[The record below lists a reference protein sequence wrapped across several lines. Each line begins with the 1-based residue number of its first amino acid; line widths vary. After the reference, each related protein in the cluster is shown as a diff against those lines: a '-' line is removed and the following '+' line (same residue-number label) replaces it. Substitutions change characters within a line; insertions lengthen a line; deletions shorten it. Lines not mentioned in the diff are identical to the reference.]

1 MNHQELYMAALATTE
16 TATGYYNRNA
26 GLDTPE
32 GRVNVRIPLPG
43 ADVMDVRLWR
53 EEEVLAAVSPYV
65 DHAPELRHVSRE
77 PRFQVQ
83 GFIDGRLLDGFSPRG
98 SAVPDHV
105 LDDVVGLLVQLTAI
119 PSGKLPALPD
129 GWPAPGDSTGFGR
142 RLSALTRRIHTDH
155 LAEYGE
161 VFAAFGFPADP
172 LIGTE
177 ERWTELT
184 SRPFSALHADLHRKN
199 MIVSGGVTWF
209 LDWELALW
217 GDPAYELA
225 IHLHKMDY
233 PADQREAL
241 VARWLRAMP
250 TGCTVGWRRDMAAY
264 LRHERL
270 KSAVV
275 DTVRYS
281 KQLATPGTDPE
292 FGAFLVSRL
301 AKKVNAARRD
311 WGVVSDVTTE
321 DIRAGLRRGPTHG
334 SP

>member
-1 MNHQELYMAALATTE
+1 MNHQELYAAALATTE
-16 TATGYYNRNA
+16 TAAGYYNRNT

-53 EEEVLAAVSPYV
+53 EEEVLAVVRPYA
-65 DHAPELRHVSRE
+65 DHAPELRHVSQR
-77 PRFQVQ
+77 PRFQIQ
-83 GFIDGRLLDGFSPRG
+83 SFIDGRLLDGFSPRG
-98 SAVPDHV
+98 AAVPGHV
-105 LDDVVGLLVQLTAI
+105 LDDVVRLLAQLTAI
-119 PSGKLPALPD
+119 PVEKLPPLPD
-129 GWPAPGDSTGFGR
+129 DWPVPGDSAGFGR

-161 VFAAFGFPADP
+161 VFAAFGFPTDP
-172 LIGTE
+172 LAGTE
-177 ERWTELT
+177 ERWAALT
-184 SRPFSALHADLHRKN
+184 SRPFAVLHADLHRKN
-199 MIVSGGVTWF
+199 MIVSGGATWF

-217 GDPAYELA
+217 GDPVYELA

-233 PADQREAL
+233 PEDQREAL

-250 TGCTVGWRRDMAAY
+250 PGCTTGWRPDAAAY

-281 KQLATPGTDPE
+281 KQLAAPGTDPE

-321 DIRAGLRRGPTHG
+321 DIRAGLRSGPAHG